1 MHQFKVGDRAR
12 YGDHRVEILA
22 LRPVAGGVAADV
34 RRHATE
40 TAWPWTVER
49 FTTAAANLTAEAA
62 EPCACMLCD
71 DLGRLADGSPCT
83 TGAGQR
89 L

>member
-12 YGDHRVEILA
+12 YGDFRVEILA
-22 LRPVAGGVAADV
+22 LRPVSGGVAADV
-34 RRHATE
+34 KRHATE
-40 TAWPWTVER
+40 TAWPWTVEQ
-49 FTTAAANLTAEAA
+49 FTTAAANLSADP

-83 TGAGQR
+83 TPRGAA
-89 L
+89 